1 MIPKIIQ
8 NSMRHF
14 TATAAVILSLA
25 CMFSCKK
32 EKGGGDTLEKIYFV
46 DPASAS
52 MVLTQGQTGY
62 IMYATVPE
70 SAAATAVMEW
80 SSSDTN
86 IAEVFNGQVTAIAP
100 GNTVITVKCGNVSAT
115 LDVQVV
121 PIPVTSFNVPKSMNA
136 YMDMPTPIKLTV
148 EPAEANAASLEWKSD
163 NPEIAE
169 VVIESGKAFVNAK
182 KEGGCKI
189 TVTPYNNSEASQQ
202 IAVTVYPAIFKL
214 MRRSISGESG
224 YVEILNDDSFDI
236 TDIGMPTYEGM
247 RYIEM
252 IRLDGGELL
261 DSSVEVNN
269 ENSGIVSIT
278 KHKRSES
285 KIILNAE
292 EKSEVG
298 ATKISVSLKDDD
310 NVYTKTFTITRQK
323 HDFTSDTKICR
334 IYTETP
340 VNDVEEMAREAILA
354 VQMFPAVN
362 AVWTSSNESVAK
374 VAPLTVDGT
383 GFSPM
388 AEIRTFGEYGSA
400 EITATD
406 ESGEHT
412 RKFTVRVSKAS
423 FPAGTKICIRVDGHI
438 EPVGESTTIRAS
450 YDGRNDEAFGLMD
463 ASGNYL
469 STFTNFKW
477 TIESPS
483 CECSLTP
490 VGASGVVIAPIS
502 TTTFSGSK
510 TATLVCTD
518 DAGNRLTHK
527 IFIDSPNAFRG
538 VENLRVTVDG
548 KSYTGNAK
556 VDIGKTATID
566 IAKLTYGSSYDG
578 LKWENVGVLG
588 SVYGRTKLN
597 NNSSGSLMSIE
608 FTPNR
613 KMEAMPISVED
624 EIGQVRKIYISSAK
638 FHFPDGAKLYYS
650 YTAVNPTNSGWK
662 EATSGVLLRPNISTN
677 IKIATSETGAPV
689 VDKAYYYQ
697 VWASAIEKSKKNQYV
712 NEFSPLY
719 NEDYN
724 VFSVFVNGYP
734 PRDDAPEPYGI
745 TVKDDYGTS
754 LYNQFYIHELVKFDS
769 STEFFVWASLGGAGR
784 GYSVKYDKGK
794 DKRLYVDVD
803 PPSSGKIP
811 EVRITWT
818 LSYNAGYYIF
828 PEARI
833 TNSVGEQSEY
843 SMYHVRQVKFNP
855 VSSTASSPTKVVLF
869 DDYGNT
875 KTIYISYNI
884 KN

>member
-1 MIPKIIQ
+1 
-8 NSMRHF
+8 MRHF
-14 TATAAVILSLA
+14 TAAVAVLLSLA
-25 CMFSCKK
+25 CAFSCKK
-32 EKGGGDTLEKIYFV
+32 EKGGGDALEKIYFV

-52 MVLTQGQTGY
+52 MVLSQGQTGY

-80 SSSDTN
+80 SSSGTN

-121 PIPVTSFNVPKSMNA
+121 PIPVTNFSVPKSMNA

-202 IAVTVYPAIFKL
+202 ISVTVYPAIFKL
-214 MRRSISGESG
+214 MRRSISGESS

-236 TDIGMPTYEGM
+236 TDIGMPYEGI
-247 RYIEM
+247 RCIEM
-252 IRLDGGELL
+252 IRLDGDKLL
-261 DSSVEVNN
+261 ESSVEVNN

-278 KHKRSES
+278 KRQRSES
-285 KIILNAE
+285 KVLLNVE

-298 ATKISVSLKDDD
+298 ATKVSVSLKEDD

-340 VNDVEEMAREAILA
+340 VNDVEEMARNATME

-374 VAPLTVDGT
+374 VVPATSDGT

-412 RKFTVRVSKAS
+412 RKFTVKVSKAS
-423 FPAGTKICIRVDGHI
+423 FPAGTKICIRVNGKI
-438 EPVGESTTIRAS
+438 EPVGESTKIRAS

-483 CECSLTP
+483 CECSLSP

-527 IFIDSPNAFRG
+527 IIIASPNAFSG
-538 VENLRVTVDG
+538 VHNLRVTVDG
-548 KSYTGNAK
+548 KSYTSNAK

-566 IAKLTYGSSYDG
+566 IAKLTFDSSYDG

-588 SVYGRTKLN
+588 SVYGTTKLN

-624 EIGQVRKIYISSAK
+624 EIGQVKKIYISSGA
-638 FHFPDGAKLYYS
+638 FQFPEGAKIYFS
-650 YTAVNPTNSGWK
+650 YNKSTWDTSNDFRFFNNGSTYFRVGTSATDFVKSGLPVEWSCVKRWPTSNYGSK
-662 EATSGVLLRPNISTN
+662 LRLSP
-677 IKIATSETGAPV
+677 SE
-689 VDKAYYYQ
+689 D
-697 VWASAIEKSKKNQYV
+697 ASQYV
-712 NEFSPLY
+712 LSPVAYADDYKADEYIVIAKDAYGTEVRSPFMLKKFMNFNNAVWPRLKYYDNGTQKTVTLTYSFDSGKDVYVTLPAKATNLVVLECSPYENGKTVYVNRAEIIDFKNGSVGMRIRTKKPAFS
-719 NEDYN
+719 EE
-724 VFSVFVNGYP
+724 V
-734 PRDDAPEPYGI
+734 
-745 TVKDDYGTS
+745 TVK
-754 LYNQFYIHELVKFDS
+754 
-769 STEFFVWASLGGAGR
+769 
-784 GYSVKYDKGK
+784 
-794 DKRLYVDVD
+794 
-803 PPSSGKIP
+803 SG
-811 EVRITWT
+811 E
-818 LSYNAGYYIF
+818 Y
-828 PEARI
+828 ARI
-833 TNSVGEQSEY
+833 TFY
-843 SMYHVRQVKFNP
+843 
-855 VSSTASSPTKVVLF
+855 
-869 DDYGNT
+869 DDYEN
-875 KTIYISYNI
+875 KKAFYI
-884 KN
+884 KKK

>member
-8 NSMRHF
+8 NPMRRF
-14 TATAAVILSLA
+14 TAAVAVLLSLA
-25 CMFSCKK
+25 CAFSCKK

-52 MVLTQGQTGY
+52 MVLSQGQTGY

-121 PIPVTSFNVPKSMNA
+121 PIPVTNFSVPKSMNA

-163 NPEIAE
+163 NSEIAE

-189 TVTPYNNSEASQQ
+189 TVTPYNNSDASQQ
-202 IAVTVYPAIFKL
+202 ISVTVYPAIFKL
-214 MRRSISGESG
+214 MRRSISGESS

-236 TDIGMPTYEGM
+236 TDIGMPYEGI
-247 RYIEM
+247 RCIEM
-252 IRLDGGELL
+252 IRLDGDKLL
-261 DSSVEVNN
+261 ESSVEVNN

-278 KHKRSES
+278 KRQRSES
-285 KIILNAE
+285 KVLLNVE

-298 ATKISVSLKDDD
+298 ATKVSVSLKEDD

-340 VNDVEEMAREAILA
+340 VNDVEEMARNATME

-374 VAPLTVDGT
+374 VVPATSDGT

-423 FPAGTKICIRVDGHI
+423 FPAGTKISTRVNNNYV
-438 EPVGESTTIRAS
+438 PVGESTTIRAS
-450 YDGRNDEAFGLMD
+450 YDGRNAGGFGLLE
-463 ASGNYL
+463 ASGNP
-469 STFTNFKW
+469 STFSNIKW

-483 CECSLTP
+483 CECRLTQ
-490 VGASGVVIAPIS
+490 VGANGVIIRPIS
-502 TTTFSGSK
+502 KTTFSGSK

-518 DAGNRLTHK
+518 DAGNRITHK
-527 IFIDSPNAFRG
+527 IFIDSPNAFSG
-538 VENLRVTVDG
+538 VHNLRVTVDG

-566 IAKLTYGSSYDG
+566 IAKFTFDSSYDG

-588 SVYGRTKLN
+588 SVYGTTKLN

-613 KMEAMPISVED
+613 KMESMPISVED
-624 EIGQVRKIYISSAK
+624 EIGQVRKIYITSAE
-638 FHFPDGAKLYYS
+638 FQFPEGAKIYISYYKSTWSTSDDKPFFNNGSTYFRVGTSATDFVKSGSPVKWS
-650 YTAVNPTNSGWK
+650 YAKTYPKSNYNSTFRALPEGDASIYALSPTSYSNDYKADDYTLVAKDAYGTEIESRFIVKKFMNFNDGIWFRLGYYVRGSNGERVWKGKNYKFESGKDIYLTLPKDAYNYVDIDCCPYEYGNSVYVSRAEIVDFENGSVGTRTK
-662 EATSGVLLRPNISTN
+662 KPAFGA
-677 IKIATSETGAPV
+677 IATTISE
-689 VDKAYYYQ
+689 
-697 VWASAIEKSKKNQYV
+697 QY
-712 NEFSPLY
+712 
-719 NEDYN
+719 
-724 VFSVFVNGYP
+724 
-734 PRDDAPEPYGI
+734 
-745 TVKDDYGTS
+745 
-754 LYNQFYIHELVKFDS
+754 
-769 STEFFVWASLGGAGR
+769 
-784 GYSVKYDKGK
+784 
-794 DKRLYVDVD
+794 
-803 PPSSGKIP
+803 
-811 EVRITWT
+811 
-818 LSYNAGYYIF
+818 
-828 PEARI
+828 ARI
-833 TNSVGEQSEY
+833 TLY
-843 SMYHVRQVKFNP
+843 
-855 VSSTASSPTKVVLF
+855 
-869 DDYGNT
+869 DDYGN
-875 KTIYISYNI
+875 KKAFYI
-884 KN
+884 KNK

>member
-1 MIPKIIQ
+1 
-8 NSMRHF
+8 MRRF
-14 TATAAVILSLA
+14 TAAVAVLLSLA
-25 CMFSCKK
+25 CAFSCKK

-52 MVLTQGQTGY
+52 MVLSQGQTGY

-121 PIPVTSFNVPKSMNA
+121 PIPVTSFSVPKSMNA

-148 EPAEANAASLEWKSD
+148 QPAEANAASLEWKSD

-202 IAVTVYPAIFKL
+202 ISVTVYPAIFKL
-214 MRRSISGESG
+214 MRKSISGESG

-278 KHKRSES
+278 KSKRSES
-285 KIILNAE
+285 KILLNAE

-298 ATKISVSLKDDD
+298 ATKVSVSLKEDD

-340 VNDVEEMAREAILA
+340 VNDVEEMARNATME

-374 VAPLTVDGT
+374 VVPATSDGT

-388 AEIRTFGEYGSA
+388 AEIQTFGEYGSA

-406 ESGEHT
+406 ESGKNT

-423 FPAGTKICIRVDGHI
+423 FPAGTKISTRVNNNYV
-438 EPVGESTTIRAS
+438 PVGESTTIRAS
-450 YDGRNDEAFGLMD
+450 YDGRNAGGFGLLE
-463 ASGNYL
+463 ASGNP
-469 STFTNFKW
+469 STFSNIKW

-483 CECSLTP
+483 CECRLTQ
-490 VGASGVVIAPIS
+490 VGANGVIIRPIS

-527 IFIDSPNAFRG
+527 IIIASPNAFSG
-538 VENLRVTVDG
+538 AHNLRVTVDG

-566 IAKLTYGSSYDG
+566 IAKLTFDSSYDG

-588 SVYGRTKLN
+588 SVYGTTKLN

-638 FHFPDGAKLYYS
+638 FHFPDGAKIYISYNKSTWNTSDDCPFLNNGNNYFRIGTSATDLTAFDPGNASVWSSTIRKPSYVTYTGNIRVLPSGNS
-650 YTAVNPTNSGWK
+650 YTHAM
-662 EATSGVLLRPNISTN
+662 STM
-677 IKIATSETGAPV
+677 
-689 VDKAYYYQ
+689 
-697 VWASAIEKSKKNQYV
+697 
-712 NEFSPLY
+712 
-719 NEDYN
+719 
-724 VFSVFVNGYP
+724 GYP
-734 PRDDAPEPYGI
+734 NDYECVFYTLTA
-745 TVKDDYGTS
+745 KDDYGKLIES
-754 LYNQFYIHELVKFDS
+754 EFRLKKFMNFNDDIWFRFLEKKKY
-769 STEFFVWASLGGAGR
+769 STYTYKFES
-784 GYSVKYDKGK
+784 GK
-794 DKRLYVDVD
+794 DVYVTVPLHEYTGVRFSCSPSKSGSSVYFRRADIIDFSNTGYTLRNRTEKPALD
-803 PPSSGKIP
+803 PVVIMKK
-811 EVRITWT
+811 E
-818 LSYNAGYYIF
+818 
-828 PEARI
+828 
-833 TNSVGEQSEY
+833 EY
-843 SMYHVRQVKFNP
+843 SRIIFY
-855 VSSTASSPTKVVLF
+855 

-875 KTIYISYNI
+875 KTFYV
-884 KN
+884 KKK

>member
-1 MIPKIIQ
+1 
-8 NSMRHF
+8 MRHF

-121 PIPVTSFNVPKSMNA
+121 PIPVTSFSVPKSMNA
-136 YMDMPTPIKLTV
+136 YMDMPTPVKLTL

-189 TVTPYNNSEASQQ
+189 SVTPYNSSDASQK
-202 IAVTVYPAIFKL
+202 IEVTVYPAIFKL
-214 MRRSISGESG
+214 MRKSISDESG

-236 TDIGMPTYEGM
+236 TDIGMPSYEGI
-247 RYIEM
+247 RCIEM
-252 IRLDGGELL
+252 IRLDGSELL

-278 KHKRSES
+278 KYKRSES
-285 KIILNAE
+285 KILLNAE

-298 ATKISVSLKDDD
+298 ATKVSVSLKEDD

-323 HDFTSDTKICR
+323 HDFTSDTKICQ

-340 VNDVEEMAREAILA
+340 VNDVEEMAREAMLA

-374 VAPLTVDGT
+374 VAPLTIDGT

-423 FPAGTKICIRVDGHI
+423 FPAGTKIGTRVGGKLV
-438 EPVGESTTIRAS
+438 PVGESTTLRAS
-450 YDGRNDEAFGLMD
+450 YDGRNDAGFGLMD

-469 STFTNFKW
+469 TTFTNFKW

-483 CECSLTP
+483 CECRLST

-527 IFIDSPNAFRG
+527 IFIDSPNAFSG
-538 VENLRVTVDG
+538 VQNLRVTVDG
-548 KSYTGNAK
+548 KSYTSNAK

-566 IAKLTYGSSYDG
+566 IAKLTLDSSYDG

-588 SVYGRTKLN
+588 SVYGTTKLN

-624 EIGQVRKIYISSAK
+624 EIGQVRKIYITSAE
-638 FHFPDGAKLYYS
+638 FQFPEGAKIYISYYKSTWSTSDDCLFFNNGSTYFRVGTSATDFVKSGSPVKWS
-650 YTAVNPTNSGWK
+650 YAKTYPKSNYNSTVRALPSGDASIYALSPTSYPKDYDDDDYTLVAKDAYGTEVSARFIVKKFMNFNDGLWFRLSYYVRGSNGDTVSKGWNYKFESGK
-662 EATSGVLLRPNISTN
+662 DIYVTLP
-677 IKIATSETGAPV
+677 KGAYNYVKMDCCPYEYGNCV
-689 VDKAYYYQ
+689 
-697 VWASAIEKSKKNQYV
+697 YV
-712 NEFSPLY
+712 NRAEIIDFE
-719 NEDYN
+719 NG
-724 VFSVFVNGYP
+724 SVGTRTKKP
-734 PRDDAPEPYGI
+734 AGG
-745 TVKDDYGTS
+745 VKATTISEQY
-754 LYNQFYIHELVKFDS
+754 
-769 STEFFVWASLGGAGR
+769 
-784 GYSVKYDKGK
+784 
-794 DKRLYVDVD
+794 
-803 PPSSGKIP
+803 
-811 EVRITWT
+811 
-818 LSYNAGYYIF
+818 
-828 PEARI
+828 ARI
-833 TNSVGEQSEY
+833 TLY
-843 SMYHVRQVKFNP
+843 
-855 VSSTASSPTKVVLF
+855 
-869 DDYGNT
+869 DDYGN
-875 KTIYISYNI
+875 KKAFYI
-884 KN
+884 KNK

>member
-8 NSMRHF
+8 NPMRRF
-14 TATAAVILSLA
+14 TAAVAVLLSLA
-25 CMFSCKK
+25 CAFSCKK

-46 DPASAS
+46 DPESAS
-52 MVLTQGQTGY
+52 MVLSQGQTGY

-121 PIPVTSFNVPKSMNA
+121 PIPVTSFSVPKSMNA

-202 IAVTVYPAIFKL
+202 ISVTVYPAIFKL
-214 MRRSISGESG
+214 MRRSISGESS

-236 TDIGMPTYEGM
+236 TDIGMPSYEGI
-247 RYIEM
+247 RCIEM
-252 IRLDGGELL
+252 IRLDGSELL
-261 DSSVEVNN
+261 ESSVEVNN

-278 KHKRSES
+278 KRQRSES
-285 KIILNAE
+285 KVLLNVE

-298 ATKISVSLKDDD
+298 ATKVSVSLKEDD

-334 IYTETP
+334 INTETP
-340 VNDVEEMAREAILA
+340 VNDVEEMARNATME

-374 VAPLTVDGT
+374 VVPATSDGT

-388 AEIRTFGEYGSA
+388 AEIQTFGEYGSA

-423 FPAGTKICIRVDGHI
+423 FPAGTKISTRVNNNYV
-438 EPVGESTTIRAS
+438 PVGESTTIRAS
-450 YDGRNDEAFGLMD
+450 YDGRNAGGFGLLE
-463 ASGNYL
+463 ASGNP
-469 STFTNFKW
+469 STFSNIKW

-483 CECSLTP
+483 CECRLTQ
-490 VGASGVVIAPIS
+490 VGANGVIIRPIS
-502 TTTFSGSK
+502 KTTFSGSK

-527 IFIDSPNAFRG
+527 IFIDSPNAFSG
-538 VENLRVTVDG
+538 VHNLRVTVDG

-566 IAKLTYGSSYDG
+566 IAKFTFDSSYDG

-588 SVYGRTKLN
+588 SVYGTTKLN

-638 FHFPDGAKLYYS
+638 FHFPEGAKLYYG
-650 YTAVNPTNSGWK
+650 YNNTN
-662 EATSGVLLRPNISTN
+662 ATGGSWSEVKSNMPLINTGGTYF
-677 IKIATSETGAPV
+677 KIATSAEGEPV
-689 VDKAYYYQ
+689 VDKANWNQ
-697 VWASAIEKSKKNQYV
+697 IWASAIDGSSNSSY
-712 NEFSPLY
+712 
-719 NEDYN
+719 
-724 VFSVFVNGYP
+724 VNGYVKGYSDLVNNVLKSNNIFGVFVRGCP
-734 PRDDAPEPYGI
+734 DKYHNQVSYKLEA
-745 TVKDDYGTS
+745 KDDYGTVLS
-754 LYNQFYIHELVKFDS
+754 NRFYIREWVKFDS
-769 STEFFVWASLGGAGR
+769 DTRFEIGKNKGNLFVDYNNGSSESISIPKSELFSDGSIFVR
-784 GYSVKYDKGK
+784 VKFYNVEYPFPRIIVTNSAKPDNPYEYY
-794 DKRLYVDVD
+794 LYHEKFIREY
-803 PPSSGKIP
+803 PTSSSGSGT
-811 EVRITWT
+811 R
-818 LSYNAGYYIF
+818 LIF
-828 PEARI
+828 SDDFGNMKTFTFT
-833 TNSVGEQSEY
+833 TN
-843 SMYHVRQVKFNP
+843 
-855 VSSTASSPTKVVLF
+855 
-869 DDYGNT
+869 
-875 KTIYISYNI
+875 
-884 KN
+884 

>member
-8 NSMRHF
+8 NPMRRF
-14 TATAAVILSLA
+14 TAAVAVLLSLA
-25 CMFSCKK
+25 CAFSCKK
-32 EKGGGDTLEKIYFV
+32 EKGGGDALEKIYFV

-52 MVLTQGQTGY
+52 MVLSQGQTGY

-121 PIPVTSFNVPKSMNA
+121 PIPVTNFSVPKSMNA

-202 IAVTVYPAIFKL
+202 ISVTVYPAIFKL
-214 MRRSISGESG
+214 MRKSISGESS

-236 TDIGMPTYEGM
+236 TDIGMPYEGI
-247 RYIEM
+247 RCIEM
-252 IRLDGGELL
+252 IRLDGSELL
-261 DSSVEVNN
+261 ESSVEVNN

-278 KHKRSES
+278 KRQRSES
-285 KIILNAE
+285 KVLLNVE

-298 ATKISVSLKDDD
+298 ATKVSVSLKEDD

-334 IYTETP
+334 INTETP
-340 VNDVEEMAREAILA
+340 VNDVEEMARNATME

-374 VAPLTVDGT
+374 VVPATSDGT

-423 FPAGTKICIRVDGHI
+423 FPAGTKISTRVNNNYV
-438 EPVGESTTIRAS
+438 PVGESTTIRAS
-450 YDGRNDEAFGLMD
+450 YDGRNAGGFGLLE
-463 ASGNYL
+463 ASGNP
-469 STFTNFKW
+469 STFSNIKW

-483 CECSLTP
+483 CECRLST
-490 VGASGVVIAPIS
+490 VGASGVVVAPIS

-527 IFIDSPNAFRG
+527 IIIASPNAFSG
-538 VENLRVTVDG
+538 VHNLRVTVDG
-548 KSYTGNAK
+548 KSYTSNAK

-566 IAKLTYGSSYDG
+566 IAKLTFDSSYDG

-588 SVYGRTKLN
+588 SVYGTTKLN

-638 FHFPDGAKLYYS
+638 FQFPEGAKLYYS
-650 YTAVNPTNSGWK
+650 YGNVDPTGGYWA
-662 EATSGVLLRPNISTN
+662 EVLDGMPLKNYEGTCL
-677 IKIATSETGAPV
+677 KIATSAAGKPI
-689 VDKAYYYQ
+689 VDKAYWDQ
-697 VWASAIEKSKKNQYV
+697 IWASAIEKSKNNSYVYEFGATMINALKPENVFAIFTKQYPAKNQEY
-712 NEFSPLY
+712 
-719 NEDYN
+719 
-724 VFSVFVNGYP
+724 
-734 PRDDAPEPYGI
+734 EPYSI
-745 TVKDDYGTS
+745 EVKDDYGTAIS
-754 LYNQFYIHELVKFDS
+754 ARFYIREWVKFDS
-769 STEFFVWASLGGAGR
+769 DTRFEI
-784 GYSVKYDKGK
+784 GK
-794 DKRLYVDVD
+794 KNGNLFIDYNNG
-803 PPSSGKIP
+803 SSESIKIP
-811 EVRITWT
+811 KSELFSDGSIFVRMKFGNV
-818 LSYNAGYYIF
+818 LYRF
-828 PEARI
+828 PRI
-833 TNSVGEQSEY
+833 IVTNSAKPDNPHEY
-843 SMYHVRQVKFNP
+843 YLYHEKFIWEYP
-855 VSSTASSPTKVVLF
+855 TSGSPGTRLIF
-869 DDYGNT
+869 SDDFGNM
-875 KTIYISYNI
+875 KTFTFTTN
-884 KN
+884 

>member
-8 NSMRHF
+8 NPMRYF
-14 TATAAVILSLA
+14 TSAVAVLLSLA
-25 CMFSCKK
+25 CAFSCKK

-52 MVLTQGQTGY
+52 MVLSQGQTGY

-121 PIPVTSFNVPKSMNA
+121 PIPVTSFSVPKTMSA

-189 TVTPYNNSEASQQ
+189 TVTPYNNSDASQQ
-202 IAVTVYPAIFKL
+202 ISVTVYPAIFKL
-214 MRRSISGESG
+214 MRRSISGESS

-236 TDIGMPTYEGM
+236 TDIGMPYEGI

-252 IRLDGGELL
+252 IRLDGDKLL
-261 DSSVEVNN
+261 ESSVEVNN

-278 KHKRSES
+278 KRQRSES
-285 KIILNAE
+285 KVLLNVE

-298 ATKISVSLKDDD
+298 ATKVSVSLKEDD

-340 VNDVEEMAREAILA
+340 VNDVEEMSRNATME

-374 VAPLTVDGT
+374 VVPATSDGT

-388 AEIRTFGEYGSA
+388 AEIQTFGEYGSA

-423 FPAGTKICIRVDGHI
+423 FPAGTKISTRVNNNYV
-438 EPVGESTTIRAS
+438 PVGESTTIRAS
-450 YDGRNDEAFGLMD
+450 YDGRNAGGFGLLE
-463 ASGNYL
+463 ASGNP
-469 STFTNFKW
+469 STFSNIKW

-483 CECSLTP
+483 CECRLTQ
-490 VGASGVVIAPIS
+490 VGANGVIIRPIS
-502 TTTFSGSK
+502 KTTFSGSK

-527 IFIDSPNAFRG
+527 IFIDSPNAFSG
-538 VENLRVTVDG
+538 VHNLRVTVDG

-556 VDIGKTATID
+556 VDFGKTATID
-566 IAKLTYGSSYDG
+566 IAKFTFDSSYDG

-588 SVYGRTKLN
+588 SVYGTTKLN

-624 EIGQVRKIYISSAK
+624 EIGQVRKIYITSAE
-638 FHFPDGAKLYYS
+638 FQFPEGAKIYISYYKSTWSTSDDKPFFNNGSTYFRVGTSATDFVKSGSPVKWS
-650 YTAVNPTNSGWK
+650 YAKTYPKSYNSTFRALPEGDASIYALSPTSYPKDYYDDNYTLVAKDAYGTEVSARFIVKKFMNFNDGIWFRLSYYVRGSNGERVWKGKNYKFESGKDVYLTLPKDAYNYVDIDCCPYEYGNSVYVSRAEIVDFENGSVGTRTK
-662 EATSGVLLRPNISTN
+662 IPAFGA
-677 IKIATSETGAPV
+677 IATTISE
-689 VDKAYYYQ
+689 
-697 VWASAIEKSKKNQYV
+697 QY
-712 NEFSPLY
+712 
-719 NEDYN
+719 
-724 VFSVFVNGYP
+724 
-734 PRDDAPEPYGI
+734 
-745 TVKDDYGTS
+745 
-754 LYNQFYIHELVKFDS
+754 
-769 STEFFVWASLGGAGR
+769 
-784 GYSVKYDKGK
+784 
-794 DKRLYVDVD
+794 
-803 PPSSGKIP
+803 
-811 EVRITWT
+811 
-818 LSYNAGYYIF
+818 
-828 PEARI
+828 ARI
-833 TNSVGEQSEY
+833 TLY
-843 SMYHVRQVKFNP
+843 
-855 VSSTASSPTKVVLF
+855 
-869 DDYGNT
+869 DDYGN
-875 KTIYISYNI
+875 KKAFYI
-884 KN
+884 KNK

>member
-1 MIPKIIQ
+1 
-8 NSMRHF
+8 MRHF

-46 DPASAS
+46 DPSSAS

-121 PIPVTSFNVPKSMNA
+121 PIPVTSFSVPKSMNA
-136 YMDMPTPIKLTV
+136 YMDMPTPVKLTL
-148 EPAEANAASLEWKSD
+148 EPAEANAASLLWESD

-182 KEGGCKI
+182 REGGCKI
-189 TVTPYNNSEASQQ
+189 SVSPYGRSDESKE
-202 IAVTVYPAIFKL
+202 IAVTVYPAAFKL
-214 MRRSISGESG
+214 MRKSISGESG
-224 YVEILNDDSFDI
+224 YVEIPNEDTFDI

-252 IRLDGGELL
+252 IRVDGGELL
-261 DSSVEVNN
+261 DSSVEVYN
-269 ENSGIVSIT
+269 ENPGIVSIT
-278 KHKRSES
+278 KYKRSES

-298 ATKISVSLKDDD
+298 ATKVSVSLKEDD

-340 VNDVEEMAREAILA
+340 VNDVEEMAREAMLT

-412 RKFTVRVSKAS
+412 RKFTVKVSKAS
-423 FPAGTKICIRVDGHI
+423 FPAGTKIGTRVGGKLV
-438 EPVGESTTIRAS
+438 PVGESTTLRAS
-450 YDGRNDEAFGLMD
+450 YDGRNDAGFGLMD
-463 ASGNYL
+463 ASGNYVT
-469 STFTNFKW
+469 TFTNFKW

-483 CECSLTP
+483 CECRLST
-490 VGASGVVIAPIS
+490 VGASGVVVAPIS
-502 TTTFSGSK
+502 TATFSGSK

-527 IFIDSPNAFRG
+527 IFIDSPNAFSG
-538 VENLRVTVDG
+538 VQNLRVTVDG
-548 KSYTGNAK
+548 KSYTSNAK

-566 IAKLTYGSSYDG
+566 IAKLTYDSSYDG

-588 SVYGRTKLN
+588 SVYGTTKLN

-638 FHFPDGAKLYYS
+638 FHFPDDAKLYYS
-650 YTAVNPTNSGWK
+650 YGNVDPTGGYWA
-662 EATSGVLLRPNISTN
+662 EVLDGMPLKNDQGTYL
-677 IKIATSETGAPV
+677 KIATSAEGKPI
-689 VDKAYYYQ
+689 VDKAYWDQ
-697 VWASAIEKSKKNQYV
+697 IWASAIEKSKNHSYIG
-712 NEFSPLY
+712 EF
-719 NEDYN
+719 DDIRIN
-724 VFSVFVNGYP
+724 VLRPWNIFGVFTKTYP
-734 PRDDAPEPYGI
+734 PKYQAHVPYSI
-745 TVKDDYGTS
+745 EVKDDYGTALS
-754 LYNQFYIHELVKFDS
+754 ARFYIREWVKFDS
-769 STEFFVWASLGGAGR
+769 DTRFEIGKNKGNLFVDYNNGSSESIKIPKSELFSDGSIFVRVKFYNVEYRFPRIIVTNSAKPDNPHEYYLYHEKFIREYPTSSSLGT
-784 GYSVKYDKGK
+784 
-794 DKRLYVDVD
+794 RL
-803 PPSSGKIP
+803 
-811 EVRITWT
+811 
-818 LSYNAGYYIF
+818 IF
-828 PEARI
+828 
-833 TNSVGEQSEY
+833 S
-843 SMYHVRQVKFNP
+843 
-855 VSSTASSPTKVVLF
+855 
-869 DDYGNT
+869 DDFGNM
-875 KTIYISYNI
+875 KTITFTTY
-884 KN
+884 

>member
-1 MIPKIIQ
+1 
-8 NSMRHF
+8 MRSF
-14 TATAAVILSLA
+14 TAAVAVLLSLA
-25 CMFSCKK
+25 CAFSCKK

-52 MVLTQGQTGY
+52 MVLSQGQTGY

-121 PIPVTSFNVPKSMNA
+121 PIPVTSFSVPKSMNA
-136 YMDMPTPIKLTV
+136 YMDMPTPVKLTL

-189 TVTPYNNSEASQQ
+189 TVTPYNNSEASQK
-202 IAVTVYPAIFKL
+202 IEVTVYPAIFKL
-214 MRRSISGESG
+214 MRKSISDESH

-236 TDIGMPTYEGM
+236 TDIGMPSYEGI
-247 RYIEM
+247 RCIEM
-252 IRLDGGELL
+252 IRLDGSELL

-278 KHKRSES
+278 KRQRSES
-285 KIILNAE
+285 KVLLNVE

-298 ATKISVSLKDDD
+298 ATKVSVSLKEDD

-334 IYTETP
+334 INTETP
-340 VNDVEEMAREAILA
+340 VNDVEEMARNATME

-374 VAPLTVDGT
+374 VVPATSDGT

-412 RKFTVRVSKAS
+412 RKFTVKVSKAS
-423 FPAGTKICIRVDGHI
+423 FPAGTKISTRVNNNYV
-438 EPVGESTTIRAS
+438 PVGESTTIRAS
-450 YDGRNDEAFGLMD
+450 YDGRNAGGFGLLE
-463 ASGNYL
+463 ASGNP
-469 STFTNFKW
+469 STFSNIKW

-483 CECSLTP
+483 CECRLTQ
-490 VGASGVVIAPIS
+490 VGANGVIIRPIS
-502 TTTFSGSK
+502 KTTFSGSK

-527 IFIDSPNAFRG
+527 IFIDSPNAFSG
-538 VENLRVTVDG
+538 VHNLRVTVDG
-548 KSYTGNAK
+548 KSYTSNAK

-566 IAKLTYGSSYDG
+566 IAKFTFDSSYDG

-588 SVYGRTKLN
+588 SVYGTTKLN

-624 EIGQVRKIYISSAK
+624 EIGQVKKIYISSAK
-638 FHFPDGAKLYYS
+638 FHFPEDAKLYYS
-650 YTAVNPTNSGWK
+650 YGNVDPTGGYWA
-662 EATSGVLLRPNISTN
+662 EVLDGMPLKNYEGTCL
-677 IKIATSETGAPV
+677 KIATSAAGKPI
-689 VDKAYYYQ
+689 VDKAYWDQ
-697 VWASAIEKSKKNQYV
+697 IWASAIEKSKNNSYVYEFGATMINALKPENVFAIFTKQYPAKNQ
-712 NEFSPLY
+712 
-719 NEDYN
+719 D
-724 VFSVFVNGYP
+724 
-734 PRDDAPEPYGI
+734 PEPYSI
-745 TVKDDYGTS
+745 EVKDDYGS
-754 LYNQFYIHELVKFDS
+754 AISARFYIREWVKFDS
-769 STEFFVWASLGGAGR
+769 DTRFEIGKKNGNLFIDYNNGSSESIRIPKSELFSDGSIFVRMKFGNVEYRFPRIIVTNSAKQGNP
-784 GYSVKYDKGK
+784 YEYY
-794 DKRLYVDVD
+794 LYHEKFIREY
-803 PPSSGKIP
+803 PTSSSGSGT
-811 EVRITWT
+811 R
-818 LSYNAGYYIF
+818 LIF
-828 PEARI
+828 SDDFGNMKTFTFT
-833 TNSVGEQSEY
+833 TN
-843 SMYHVRQVKFNP
+843 
-855 VSSTASSPTKVVLF
+855 
-869 DDYGNT
+869 
-875 KTIYISYNI
+875 
-884 KN
+884 

>member
-8 NSMRHF
+8 NPMRRF
-14 TATAAVILSLA
+14 TAAVAVLLSLA
-25 CMFSCKK
+25 CAFSCKK
-32 EKGGGDTLEKIYFV
+32 EKGGGNTLEKIYFV

-52 MVLTQGQTGY
+52 MVLSQGQTGY

-121 PIPVTSFNVPKSMNA
+121 PIPVTNFSVPKSMNA

-189 TVTPYNNSEASQQ
+189 TVTPYNNSDASQQ
-202 IAVTVYPAIFKL
+202 ISVTVYPAIFKL
-214 MRRSISGESG
+214 MRKSISGESS

-236 TDIGMPTYEGM
+236 TDIGMPTYEGI
-247 RYIEM
+247 RCIEM
-252 IRLDGGELL
+252 IRLDGDKLL
-261 DSSVEVNN
+261 ESSVEVNN

-278 KHKRSES
+278 KRQRSES
-285 KIILNAE
+285 KVLLNVE

-298 ATKISVSLKDDD
+298 ATKVSVSLKEDD

-340 VNDVEEMAREAILA
+340 VNDVEEMARNATME

-374 VAPLTVDGT
+374 VVPATSDGT

-423 FPAGTKICIRVDGHI
+423 FPAGTKISTRVNNNYV
-438 EPVGESTTIRAS
+438 PVGESTTIRAS
-450 YDGRNDEAFGLMD
+450 YDGRNAGGFGLLE
-463 ASGNYL
+463 ASGNP
-469 STFTNFKW
+469 STFSNIKW

-483 CECSLTP
+483 CECRLTQ
-490 VGASGVVIAPIS
+490 VGANGVIIRPIS
-502 TTTFSGSK
+502 KTTFSGSK

-527 IFIDSPNAFRG
+527 IFIDSPNAFSG
-538 VENLRVTVDG
+538 VHNLRVTVDG

-556 VDIGKTATID
+556 VDFGKTATID
-566 IAKLTYGSSYDG
+566 IAKLTFDSSYDG

-588 SVYGRTKLN
+588 SVYGTTKLN
-597 NNSSGSLMSIE
+597 NNSSGSLKSIE

-624 EIGQVRKIYISSAK
+624 EIGQVKKIYISSAK
-638 FHFPDGAKLYYS
+638 FHFPEGAKLYYS
-650 YTAVNPTNSGWK
+650 YGNVDPTGGYWA
-662 EATSGVLLRPNISTN
+662 EVLDGMPLKNYEGTCL
-677 IKIATSETGAPV
+677 KIATSAAGKPI
-689 VDKAYYYQ
+689 VDKAYWDQ
-697 VWASAIEKSKKNQYV
+697 IWASAIEKSKNNSYVYEFGATMINALKPWNIFGVFTKKYPAKNQ
-712 NEFSPLY
+712 
-719 NEDYN
+719 D
-724 VFSVFVNGYP
+724 
-734 PRDDAPEPYGI
+734 PEPYSI
-745 TVKDDYGTS
+745 EVKDDYGLAIS
-754 LYNQFYIHELVKFDS
+754 ARFYIREWVKFDS
-769 STEFFVWASLGGAGR
+769 DTRFEIGKKNGNLFVDYNNGSSESIKIPKSDLFSDGSIFVRMKFGN
-784 GYSVKYDKGK
+784 V
-794 DKRLYVDVD
+794 LYRFSRIIVTNSAKPDN
-803 PPSSGKIP
+803 PHEYYLYHENFIREYPTSSSGP
-811 EVRITWT
+811 GTR
-818 LSYNAGYYIF
+818 LIF
-828 PEARI
+828 SDDFGNMKTFTFT
-833 TNSVGEQSEY
+833 TN
-843 SMYHVRQVKFNP
+843 
-855 VSSTASSPTKVVLF
+855 
-869 DDYGNT
+869 
-875 KTIYISYNI
+875 
-884 KN
+884 

>member
-1 MIPKIIQ
+1 MMPKIIQ
-8 NSMRHF
+8 NPMRRF
-14 TATAAVILSLA
+14 TAAVAVLLSLA
-25 CMFSCKK
+25 CAFSCKK

-52 MVLTQGQTGY
+52 MVLSQGQTGY

-121 PIPVTSFNVPKSMNA
+121 PIPVTNFSVPKSMNA

-202 IAVTVYPAIFKL
+202 ISVTVYPAIFKL
-214 MRRSISGESG
+214 MRKSISGESS

-236 TDIGMPTYEGM
+236 TDVGMPYEGI
-247 RYIEM
+247 RCIEM
-252 IRLDGGELL
+252 IRLDGDNLL
-261 DSSVEVNN
+261 ESSVEVNN

-278 KHKRSES
+278 KRQRSES
-285 KIILNAE
+285 KVLLNVE

-298 ATKISVSLKDDD
+298 ATKVSVSLKEDD

-340 VNDVEEMAREAILA
+340 VNDVEEMARNATME

-374 VAPLTVDGT
+374 VVPATSDGT

-388 AEIRTFGEYGSA
+388 AEIQTFGEYGSA

-412 RKFTVRVSKAS
+412 RKFTVKVSKAS
-423 FPAGTKICIRVDGHI
+423 FPAGTKIGTRVGSKI
-438 EPVGESTTIRAS
+438 VPVGESTTIRAS
-450 YDGRNDEAFGLMD
+450 YDGRNDAGFCLMD
-463 ASGNYL
+463 ASGNYVT
-469 STFTNFKW
+469 TFTNFKW

-483 CECSLTP
+483 CECSLSP
-490 VGASGVVIAPIS
+490 VGASGVVVAPIS
-502 TTTFSGSK
+502 NTAFSGSK

-527 IFIDSPNAFRG
+527 IFIDSPNAFSG
-538 VENLRVTVDG
+538 GQNLRVTVDG
-548 KSYTGNAK
+548 KSYTSNAK

-566 IAKLTYGSSYDG
+566 IAKLPFDSSYDG

-588 SVYGRTKLN
+588 SVYGTTKLN

-624 EIGQVRKIYISSAK
+624 EIGQVKKIYITSAK
-638 FHFPDGAKLYYS
+638 FHFPDGAKIYIS
-650 YTAVNPTNSGWK
+650 YDKSKWNTLDERVFLNNGQNYFRVGTSATDFVKSDTPVEWSRTKLSSPTNYEGRFRALSSGDVSTY
-662 EATSGVLLRPNISTN
+662 AIS
-677 IKIATSETGAPV
+677 PM
-689 VDKAYYYQ
+689 
-697 VWASAIEKSKKNQYV
+697 
-712 NEFSPLY
+712 
-719 NEDYN
+719 
-724 VFSVFVNGYP
+724 GYP
-734 PRDDAPEPYGI
+734 DDYG
-745 TVKDDYGTS
+745 VVYYFLSAKDDYGTVVRS
-754 LYNQFYIHELVKFDS
+754 KFVLKKFMNFNDGIWFRLQYAYLDK
-769 STEFFVWASLGGAGR
+769 TTI
-784 GYSVKYDKGK
+784 KYKTLTYKFESGK
-794 DKRLYVDVD
+794 DKYVTLPYNDYHTVRCSCS
-803 PPSSGKIP
+803 PNESGSSAYYNHAEIMDFDELPYSLRTEKP
-811 EVRITWT
+811 ACDSRVWT
-818 LSYNAGYYIF
+818 IKEQY
-828 PEARI
+828 ARI
-833 TNSVGEQSEY
+833 TFY
-843 SMYHVRQVKFNP
+843 
-855 VSSTASSPTKVVLF
+855 
-869 DDYGNT
+869 DDYGN
-875 KTIYISYNI
+875 KKAFYII
-884 KN
+884 RK

>member
-1 MIPKIIQ
+1 
-8 NSMRHF
+8 
-14 TATAAVILSLA
+14 
-25 CMFSCKK
+25 
-32 EKGGGDTLEKIYFV
+32 
-46 DPASAS
+46 
-52 MVLTQGQTGY
+52 MVLSQDQTGY

-121 PIPVTSFNVPKSMNA
+121 PIPVTSFSVPKTMSA
-136 YMDMPTPIKLTV
+136 YMDMPTPVKLTV

-202 IAVTVYPAIFKL
+202 ISVTVYPAIFKL
-214 MRRSISGESG
+214 MRRSISGESS

-236 TDIGMPTYEGM
+236 TDIGMPYEGI

-252 IRLDGGELL
+252 IRLDGDKLL
-261 DSSVEVNN
+261 ESSVEVNN

-278 KHKRSES
+278 KRQRSES
-285 KIILNAE
+285 KVLLNVE

-298 ATKISVSLKDDD
+298 ATKVSVSLKEDD

-334 IYTETP
+334 INTETP
-340 VNDVEEMAREAILA
+340 VNDVEEMARNATME

-374 VAPLTVDGT
+374 VVPATSDGT

-412 RKFTVRVSKAS
+412 RKFTVKVSKAS
-423 FPAGTKICIRVDGHI
+423 FPAGTKISTRVNNNYV
-438 EPVGESTTIRAS
+438 PVGESTTIRAS
-450 YDGRNDEAFGLMD
+450 YDGRNAGEFGLLE
-463 ASGNYL
+463 ASGNP
-469 STFTNFKW
+469 STFSNIKW

-483 CECSLTP
+483 CECRLTQ
-490 VGASGVVIAPIS
+490 VGANGVIIRPIS
-502 TTTFSGSK
+502 KTAFSGSK

-527 IFIDSPNAFRG
+527 IFIDSPNAFSG
-538 VENLRVTVDG
+538 VHNLRVTVDG
-548 KSYTGNAK
+548 KSYTSNAK

-566 IAKLTYGSSYDG
+566 IAKFTFDSSYDG

-588 SVYGRTKLN
+588 SVYGTTKLN

-638 FHFPDGAKLYYS
+638 FQFPEGAKLYYS
-650 YTAVNPTNSGWK
+650 YGNVDPTGGYWA
-662 EATSGVLLRPNISTN
+662 EVLDGMPLKTM
-677 IKIATSETGAPV
+677 KAPV
-689 VDKAYYYQ
+689 L
-697 VWASAIEKSKKNQYV
+697 KSQHLQQENLLLTKHI
-712 NEFSPLY
+712 
-719 NEDYN
+719 
-724 VFSVFVNGYP
+724 
-734 PRDDAPEPYGI
+734 GI
-745 TVKDDYGTS
+745 R
-754 LYNQFYIHELVKFDS
+754 F
-769 STEFFVWASLGGAGR
+769 GR
-784 GYSVKYDKGK
+784 
-794 DKRLYVDVD
+794 R
-803 PPSSGKIP
+803 
-811 EVRITWT
+811 R
-818 LSYNAGYYIF
+818 
-828 PEARI
+828 
-833 TNSVGEQSEY
+833 
-843 SMYHVRQVKFNP
+843 
-855 VSSTASSPTKVVLF
+855 
-869 DDYGNT
+869 
-875 KTIYISYNI
+875 
-884 KN
+884 

>member
-8 NSMRHF
+8 NPMRRF
-14 TATAAVILSLA
+14 TAAVAVLLSLA
-25 CMFSCKK
+25 CAFSCKK

-52 MVLTQGQTGY
+52 MVLSQGQTGY

-121 PIPVTSFNVPKSMNA
+121 PIPVTSFSVPKSMNA
-136 YMDMPTPIKLTV
+136 YMAMPTPVKLTL

-202 IAVTVYPAIFKL
+202 IAVTVYPAAFKL
-214 MRRSISGESG
+214 MRRTISGESG
-224 YVEILNDDSFDI
+224 YVEIPNDDSFDI

-252 IRLDGGELL
+252 IRVDGGELL

-278 KHKRSES
+278 KHKLSES

-298 ATKISVSLKDDD
+298 ATKISVSLKEDD

-374 VAPLTVDGT
+374 VAPLTIDGK

-406 ESGEHT
+406 ESGKNT
-412 RKFTVRVSKAS
+412 RKFTVKVSKAS

-438 EPVGESTTIRAS
+438 VPVGESTTLRAS
-450 YDGRNDEAFGLMD
+450 YDGRNDAAFGLMD

-490 VGASGVVIAPIS
+490 VGASGVVVAPIS

-518 DAGNRLTHK
+518 DAGNQLKHK
-527 IFIDSPNAFRG
+527 IIIYSPIAFG
-538 VENLRVTVDG
+538 IYALRAKVNSQMFYED
-548 KSYTGNAK
+548 AK
-556 VDIGKTATID
+556 VDIGNKAVVALYGNKKVPVTLAGVKWSGLE
-566 IAKLTYGSSYDG
+566 KLNSYGSVNISTNSTNTISYF
-578 LKWENVGVLG
+578 
-588 SVYGRTKLN
+588 
-597 NNSSGSLMSIE
+597 E
-608 FTPNR
+608 FTPNK
-613 KMEAMPISVED
+613 KMESVTITVED
-624 EIGQVRKIYISSAK
+624 EIGQEQTLRIQSAAFQFPEGAKIYFSYNKSTWDTSNDFRFFNNGSTYFRVGTSATDFVK
-638 FHFPDGAKLYYS
+638 SGLPVEWSCVKRWPTSNYGSKLRVS
-650 YTAVNPTNSGWK
+650 P
-662 EATSGVLLRPNISTN
+662 
-677 IKIATSETGAPV
+677 SE
-689 VDKAYYYQ
+689 D
-697 VWASAIEKSKKNQYV
+697 ASQYV
-712 NEFSPLY
+712 LSPVAY
-719 NEDYN
+719 
-724 VFSVFVNGYP
+724 
-734 PRDDAPEPYGI
+734 A
-745 TVKDDYGTS
+745 DDYKADEYIVIAKDAYGTEVRS
-754 LYNQFYIHELVKFDS
+754 PFMLKKFMNFNKAVWVRLRYYDNGTQKQVTSTYTFDS
-769 STEFFVWASLGGAGR
+769 
-784 GYSVKYDKGK
+784 GK
-794 DKRLYVDVD
+794 DVYKTLPAKATNLVVLECSPYENGKTVYVNSAEIIDFKNGSVGTRTKK
-803 PPSSGKIP
+803 PAFREEVTIKSG
-811 EVRITWT
+811 E
-818 LSYNAGYYIF
+818 Y
-828 PEARI
+828 ARI
-833 TNSVGEQSEY
+833 TFY
-843 SMYHVRQVKFNP
+843 
-855 VSSTASSPTKVVLF
+855 
-869 DDYGNT
+869 DDYGN
-875 KTIYISYNI
+875 KKAFYI
-884 KN
+884 KKK

>member
-8 NSMRHF
+8 NPMRHF
-14 TATAAVILSLA
+14 TAAVAVLLSLA
-25 CMFSCKK
+25 CAFSCKK
-32 EKGGGDTLEKIYFV
+32 EKGGGDALEKIYFV

-52 MVLTQGQTGY
+52 MVLSQGQTGY

-121 PIPVTSFNVPKSMNA
+121 PIPVTNFSVPKSMNA

-202 IAVTVYPAIFKL
+202 ISVTVYPAIFKL
-214 MRRSISGESG
+214 MRRSISGESS

-236 TDIGMPTYEGM
+236 TDIGMPYEGI
-247 RYIEM
+247 RCIEM
-252 IRLDGGELL
+252 IRLDGDKLL
-261 DSSVEVNN
+261 ESSVEVNN

-278 KHKRSES
+278 KRQRSES
-285 KIILNAE
+285 KVLLNVE

-298 ATKISVSLKDDD
+298 ATKVSVSLKEDD

-340 VNDVEEMAREAILA
+340 VNDVEEMARNATME

-374 VAPLTVDGT
+374 VVPATSDGT

-423 FPAGTKICIRVDGHI
+423 FPAGTKISTRVNNNYV
-438 EPVGESTTIRAS
+438 PVGESTTIRAS
-450 YDGRNDEAFGLMD
+450 YDGRNAGGFGLLE
-463 ASGNYL
+463 ASGNP
-469 STFTNFKW
+469 STFSNIKW

-483 CECSLTP
+483 CECRLTQ
-490 VGASGVVIAPIS
+490 VGANGVIIRPIS
-502 TTTFSGSK
+502 KTTFSGSK

-518 DAGNRLTHK
+518 DAGNRITHK
-527 IFIDSPNAFRG
+527 IFIDSPNAFSG
-538 VENLRVTVDG
+538 VHNLRVTVDG

-566 IAKLTYGSSYDG
+566 IAKFTFDSSYDG

-588 SVYGRTKLN
+588 SVYGTTKLN

-624 EIGQVRKIYISSAK
+624 EIGQVRKIYITSAE
-638 FHFPDGAKLYYS
+638 FQFPEGAKIYISYYKSTWSTSDDKPFFNNGSTYFRVGTSATDFVKSGSPVKWS
-650 YTAVNPTNSGWK
+650 YAKTYPKSNYNSTFRALPEGDASIYALSPTSYSNDYKADDYTLVAKDAYGTEIESRFIVKKFMNFNDGIWFRLGYYVRGSNGERVWKGKNYKFESGKDIYLTLPKDAYNYVDIDCGPYEYGNSVYVSRAEIVDFENGSVGTRTK
-662 EATSGVLLRPNISTN
+662 KPAFGA
-677 IKIATSETGAPV
+677 IATTISE
-689 VDKAYYYQ
+689 
-697 VWASAIEKSKKNQYV
+697 QY
-712 NEFSPLY
+712 
-719 NEDYN
+719 
-724 VFSVFVNGYP
+724 
-734 PRDDAPEPYGI
+734 
-745 TVKDDYGTS
+745 
-754 LYNQFYIHELVKFDS
+754 
-769 STEFFVWASLGGAGR
+769 
-784 GYSVKYDKGK
+784 
-794 DKRLYVDVD
+794 
-803 PPSSGKIP
+803 
-811 EVRITWT
+811 
-818 LSYNAGYYIF
+818 
-828 PEARI
+828 ARI
-833 TNSVGEQSEY
+833 TLY
-843 SMYHVRQVKFNP
+843 
-855 VSSTASSPTKVVLF
+855 
-869 DDYGNT
+869 DDYGN
-875 KTIYISYNI
+875 KKAFYI
-884 KN
+884 KNK